1 MATAVE
7 VMKNFFTVLKDFS
20 DENGNYVGE
29 RALDKAVRAVLG
41 VNDFK
46 FSVEAFKMLLTADGM
61 EGYSELDSDTRL
73 EKVTGMV
80 IGADYDY
87 EADTGAISGSNAG
100 GAVKKNAA
108 DIVPESGDLSVATLP
123 AEGSTTQ
130 ITYTGDD
137 GKSFTFNVKWP
148 ESFSKFVSGT
158 AVDSTTD
165 PTDRLKDSR
174 FLVDLNDFDENQEFY
189 ADESLWSLFTDHATY
204 GDMKKSA
211 LTIMKGLNTYWLQA
225 GAKLIYDS
233 YGLDFDGKTIEIQL
247 IADGEF
253 TTSHFT
259 TARNADSLPSDNLII
274 GFNIA
279 GYGKMDETNPNGIMK
294 LGSHILHFFDRIVA
308 HEMVHAAMLASGTLK
323 LSGMPKFFIEGVA
336 DLIQGDDDFNS
347 EHTAEIRYFFQ
358 NSDTLVKAL
367 SYDESNSSCYSAGDA
382 YLRFIAKAAADTN
395 IFVGTDENKNQTIN
409 FDGNTTIITNYDES
423 NTINYA
429 TNFVAAGLSDTFN
442 DFIALSSTETEEG
455 TQANPL
461 IIRDVRGKTIS
472 FANPDGGRAYAYM
485 AEDAGEINGE
495 DFGDGNQLNILFGA
509 DNVNNVIRAG
519 NGGSQLWG
527 GYLGDDELY
536 GGAGVDR
543 FIYDINGGNDTV
555 HNAESQDIVL
565 LRNVDLSQIS
575 SAQIT
580 DNGVNLSFTY
590 GGSLNILG
598 QPSTFQLEQSDV
610 SYTADYQNKT
620 WNNA

>member
-29 RALDKAVRAVLG
+29 IALDKAVRAVSTMD
-41 VNDFK
+41 DFK
-46 FSVEAFKMLLTADGM
+46 TSVSIFKAALTADGV

-80 IGADYDY
+80 IGANYDY

-165 PTDRLKDSR
+165 PNDRMKDSR
-174 FLVDLNDFDENQEFY
+174 FLVDLNDFDENEAFY
-189 ADESLWSLFTDHATY
+189 SDYRSLFTGNATY
-204 GDMKKSA
+204 GDMKKA
-211 LTIMKGLNTYWLQA
+211 ELTIIKGLNTYWLKE

-247 IADGEF
+247 IADGDF
-253 TTSHFT
+253 GDSQFT
-259 TARNADSLPSDNLII
+259 TARNTDSLPSDNLII
-274 GFNIA
+274 GFNLA
-279 GYGKMDETNPNGIMK
+279 TYGKIDETNPNGLCY
-294 LGSHILHFFDRIVA
+294 LGSHIRKFLDRTVA

-336 DLIQGDDDFNS
+336 DLIQGDDDFNA

-358 NSDTLVKAL
+358 NSDTLVQAL
-367 SYDESNSSCYSAGDA
+367 SYDESNGSSYSAGDA

-485 AEDAGEINGE
+485 AENAGEINGE

-536 GGAGVDR
+536 GGAGVDT

-565 LRNVDLSQIS
+565 LRNVNLSQIS

-610 SYTADYQNKT
+610 SYTVDYQNKT